1 MTRAP
6 LPRFLK
12 NERGATAIEFALVI
26 GFLLAFLMGAFEFGR
41 ALHARNALD
50 YLADRA
56 ARSLSVEYRVS
67 DMGLAAIEAAL
78 LNDARAN
85 APGLR
90 PELLGLTLRQ
100 EGTSFR
106 IETLYDFT
114 FLIPVIPVAPM
125 TLTAERL
132 IPAP

>member
-6 LPRFLK
+6 LSRFLRM
-12 NERGATAIEFALVI
+12 ERGATAVEFALVI

-56 ARSLSVEYRVS
+56 ARSLSVQYRVS
-67 DMGLAAIEAAL
+67 DMTLGAIEAAL
-78 LNDARAN
+78 LAEARAN

-100 EGTSFR
+100 EGASFR

-125 TLTAERL
+125 TLSAERL